1 MRILR
6 TALAGAAYAAFAWSL
21 LATGASAQPILDGH
35 PDFSGLWQCR
45 TNCGNGVLLPRDQM
59 DMTPEGQ
66 RLYAI
71 KKAGVDRGD
80 PAIDTGLMCHPLGIP
95 RLAMFGTFDIL
106 QKPDHIAI
114 LGEWLGP
121 GREIYLQDTHRKD
134 YFPTFMGD
142 SIASWDGNTLV
153 IDTTNIDEETLVDS
167 SGFPHSDQLH
177 FVERWTLS
185 PDGNTITSAW
195 TLTDPKIFKAV
206 FHRTVT
212 YTRKNSKDER
222 QRIVENV
229 CQNVETGG
237 KLGAPPLR

>member
-1 MRILR
+1 VEFRKIMLCGVACA
-6 TALAGAAYAAFAWSL
+6 TLSCSLLVSGAGA
-21 LATGASAQPILDGH
+21 QPMLNGH

-45 TNCGNGVLLPRDQM
+45 TNCGNGTLLPYDQLGI
-59 DMTPEGQ
+59 TPEGR

-80 PAIDTGLMCHPLGIP
+80 PAVDTGLMCHPLGVP

-106 QKPDHIAI
+106 QKDDHVAI

-121 GREIYLQDTHRKD
+121 GREIYFQNQHRKG

-142 SIASWDGNTLV
+142 SIARWEGNTLV

-167 SGFPHSDQLH
+167 SGFPHSDELH
-177 FVERWTLS
+177 FIERWTMS
-185 PDGNTITSAW
+185 PDGKTITSAW
-195 TLTDPKIFKAV
+195 TLTDPKIFTNTFTRNV
-206 FHRTVT
+206 V
-212 YTRKNSKDER
+212 YTRKDASEER

-229 CQNVETGG
+229 CQNVEIGG
-237 KLGAPPLR
+237 KLK

>member
-1 MRILR
+1 MRLR
-6 TALAGAAYAAFAWSL
+6 NIVLGGAGAALSWVL
-21 LATGASAQPILDGH
+21 LVSGASAQPTLNGH

-45 TNCGNGVLLPRDQM
+45 TNCGNGVVLPRDQM
-59 DMTPEGQ
+59 QMTAEGQ

-106 QKPDHIAI
+106 QKDDHIGI

-121 GREIYLQDTHRKD
+121 GREIYFQNQHRKD

-142 SIASWDGNTLV
+142 SIAHWEGNTLV
-153 IDTTNIDEETLVDS
+153 IDTNNIDEETLVDS

-177 FVERWTLS
+177 FIERWTLS
-185 PDGNTITSAW
+185 ADGKTITSDW
-195 TLTDPKIFKAV
+195 TLTDPKIFGATFK
-206 FHRTVT
+206 RTVT
-212 YTRKNSKDER
+212 YSRKDATDEK

-229 CQNVETGG
+229 CQNVEVGG
-237 KLGAPPLR
+237 KLR

>member
-1 MRILR
+1 MRLQNFILGGVAFS
-6 TALAGAAYAAFAWSL
+6 ALTGSL
-21 LATGASAQPILDGH
+21 LLSGASAQPMMEGH

-45 TNCGNGVLLPRDQM
+45 TNCGNGTLLPYDRLDI
-59 DMTPEGQ
+59 TPEGRQ
-66 RLYAI
+66 LYAM
-71 KKAGVDRGD
+71 KKAGVDKGD
-80 PAIDTGLMCHPLGIP
+80 PAIDTGLMCHPLGLP

-121 GREIYLQDTHRKD
+121 GREIYYQDQHRKD

-142 SIASWDGNTLV
+142 SIAHWEANTLV

-177 FVERWTLS
+177 FIERWTMS

-195 TLTDPKIFKAV
+195 TITDPKIFKAAFQRNV
-206 FHRTVT
+206 V
-212 YTRKNSKDER
+212 YTRKNAKDEK

-229 CQNVETGG
+229 CQNVEVGG
-237 KLGAPPLR
+237 KLR

>member
-1 MRILR
+1 VNFRNLAFGS
-6 TALAGAAYAAFAWSL
+6 TALIAMMWTALSSGAGA
-21 LATGASAQPILDGH
+21 QPALNGH
-35 PDFSGLWQCR
+35 ADFSGLWQCR
-45 TNCGNGVLLPRDQM
+45 TNCGNGTLLPYDKL
-59 DMTPEGQ
+59 DITPEGQ

-71 KKAGVDRGD
+71 KKAGVNRGD

-106 QKPDHIAI
+106 QKDDHIAV

-121 GREIYLQDTHRKD
+121 GREIYFQNQHRKD

-142 SIASWDGNTLV
+142 SIAHWEGNTLV
-153 IDTTNIDEETLVDS
+153 IDTNNIDEETLVDS

-195 TLTDPKIFKAV
+195 TLTDPKIFKAT
-206 FHRTVT
+206 F
-212 YTRKNSKDER
+212 TRNVVYRKKDPADEK

-229 CQNVETGG
+229 CQNVEIGG
-237 KLGAPPLR
+237 KLK

>member
-1 MRILR
+1 MRFQRLM
-6 TALAGAAYAAFAWSL
+6 LAGVACAAFIGGL
-21 LATGASAQPILDGH
+21 TGSVSAQPMMNGH

-45 TNCGNGVLLPRDQM
+45 TNCGNGVTLPRDQM
-59 DMTPEGQ
+59 QMTAEGQ

-106 QKPDHIAI
+106 QKDDHIAI

-121 GREIYLQDTHRKD
+121 GREIYFQNEHRKD

-142 SIASWDGNTLV
+142 SIGRWEGNTLV
-153 IDTTNIDEETLVDS
+153 IDTNNIEEETLVDS

-177 FVERWTLS
+177 FIERWTMS

-195 TLTDPKIFKAV
+195 TLTDPKIFGAT
-206 FHRTVT
+206 FQRNVT
-212 YTRKNSKDER
+212 YTRKNAKDEK

-229 CQNVETGG
+229 CQNVEVGG
-237 KLGAPPLR
+237 KLR

>member
-1 MRILR
+1 VRVR
-6 TALAGAAYAAFAWSL
+6 TIVLKGVACAALSWMG
-21 LATGASAQPILDGH
+21 LADVATAQPMMNGH

-45 TNCGNGVLLPRDQM
+45 TNCGNGVRLPYDKL
-59 DMTPEGQ
+59 DITPEGKA
-66 RLYAI
+66 LYAV

-80 PAIDTGLMCHPLGIP
+80 PEVDTALMCHPLGLP

-106 QKPDHIAI
+106 QKDDHIAI

-121 GREIYLQDTHRKD
+121 GREIYFQNQHRKG

-142 SIASWDGNTLV
+142 SIGRWDGNALV

-167 SGFPHSDQLH
+167 SGFPHSDELH
-177 FVERWTLS
+177 FIERWTMS

-195 TLTDPKIFKAV
+195 TLTDPKIFKATFTRNV
-206 FHRTVT
+206 V
-212 YTRKNSKDER
+212 YTRKDARDEV

-229 CQNVETGG
+229 CTNVEVGG
-237 KLGAPPLR
+237 QPK

>member
-1 MRILR
+1 MNIRGMIVR
-6 TALAGAAYAAFAWSL
+6 SAAFAAIAWVSL
-21 LATGASAQPILDGH
+21 ADGAGAQPMMDGH

-45 TNCGNGVLLPRDQM
+45 TNCGNGTLLPYGQLDI
-59 DMTPEGQ
+59 TPEGQ

-71 KKAGVDRGD
+71 KKAGVNRGD

-106 QKPDHIAI
+106 EKPDHIAI

-121 GREIYLQDTHRKD
+121 GREIYFQDTHRKD

-142 SIASWDGNTLV
+142 SIAHWDGNTLV

-195 TLTDPKIFKAV
+195 TLTDPKIFSAV
-206 FHRTVT
+206 FHRNVT
-212 YTRKNSKDER
+212 YTRKNAKDEK

-229 CQNVETGG
+229 CQNVEVGG
-237 KLGAPPLR
+237 KLR

>member
-1 MRILR
+1 MRFWNIAFGSSACAALSV
-6 TALAGAAYAAFAWSL
+6 ALLAGS
-21 LATGASAQPILDGH
+21 GNAQPTSGGH

-45 TNCGNGVLLPRDQM
+45 TNCGNGVVLPHDKL
-59 DMTPEGQ
+59 DITPVGQ
-66 RLYAI
+66 KLYAE

-106 QKPDHIAI
+106 QKDDHVAV

-121 GREIYLQDTHRKD
+121 GREIYFANQHRKD

-142 SIASWDGNTLV
+142 SIARWEGNTLV
-153 IDTTNIDEETLVDS
+153 IDTTDIDEETLVDS

-177 FVERWTLS
+177 FMERWTLS
-185 PDGNTITSAW
+185 PDGKTITSAW
-195 TLTDPKIFKAV
+195 TLTDPKIFKAT
-206 FHRTVT
+206 FQRNVT
-212 YTRKNSKDER
+212 YTRKDATDEK

-229 CQNVETGG
+229 CQNVEVGG
-237 KLGAPPLR
+237 KLR